1 MWSLLPPLQPPQPS
15 PLPPPLKAR
24 PCDILL
30 SAFRPSITITGVVLT
45 RAMTLQPSLGG
56 WGGGFGHGPHVPPRK
71 PISTGGLYL
80 GCQDHMEIQSARPPG
95 YAQNVFIASSSL
107 THTSSPGICLRNHP
121 GPLSLFGFSVPVAL
135 QSFGSLTVTLL
146 LLSIDGRQ
154 QGIIV
159 TPQLL

>member
-1 MWSLLPPLQPPQPS
+1 MLLPPLQSPQPS

-30 SAFRPSITITGVVLT
+30 SPFRPSITITGVVLT
-45 RAMTLQPSLGG
+45 RLMTLQPSLGG
-56 WGGGFGHGPHVPPRK
+56 FGDGPRVPPRK

-95 YAQNVFIASSSL
+95 YAQNVLIASSSL
-107 THTSSPGICLRNHP
+107 THVSSPGICLRNHP

-135 QSFGSLTVTLL
+135 QSFGSLTVTLFLPL

-154 QGIIV
+154 QGIMG